1 MSSLTNFGLG
11 IQDVHQKVIEATCQ
25 TREYNIKNAKN
36 KNRTLKHILIT
47 KEILYMKG
55 FDDRLDLILSFLIQ
69 EREGKIFSSIFS
81 IKRNSFSF
89 EGFVEQPAADKIR
102 EVARQ
107 IEQLVDEISF
117 VIHKMKS
124 FSNLLEE
131 KLDLESFKFCF
142 TVAASLIAELL
153 EKYKMQR
160 RSLKHFVHQLVTQLQ
175 NENIEDCLISLGLYE
190 SQEASRKRNP
200 SKNEFSMEKSSLNL
214 TSDFSTPLKS
224 LESDLSVFCYK
235 LFQSKDGADMEFEI
249 FEFESSLPT
258 GKTKDMEPCK
268 KQSTIIQAHR
278 VIVSSRCSWFKRAL
292 TSGMKESIERKICLH
307 DCNAAVFLC
316 FLQFLYSGLY
326 KMDLNQELPQ
336 GLADLLVLAD
346 R

>member
-55 FDDRLDLILSFLIQ
+55 FDDRLGLILSFLIQ
-69 EREGKIFSSIFS
+69 EREGRKLSLDIMDNIHFC
-81 IKRNSFSF
+81 F
-89 EGFVEQPAADKIR
+89 EGFVEQSAADKIR

-107 IEQLVDEISF
+107 IEQLIDEISF
-117 VIHKMKS
+117 VIHKMKN
-124 FSNLLEE
+124 FSNLLQE

-153 EKYKMQR
+153 EKYKLQK

-190 SQEASRKRNP
+190 PQEASRRRNP
-200 SKNEFSMEKSSLNL
+200 SKNDFSMENYCLNL

-224 LESDLSVFCYK
+224 LESDLSIFCYK
-235 LFQSKDGADMEFEI
+235 LFQSKDAADMEFEI
-249 FEFESSLPT
+249 FEFETSLPT
-258 GKTKDMEPCK
+258 EESKDLEPSK
-268 KQSTIIQAHR
+268 KQSTKIKAHR
-278 VIVSSRCSWFKRAL
+278 VIVSSRCPWFKRAL
-292 TSGMKESIERKICLH
+292 TSGMKESIERKICLY
-307 DCNAAVFLC
+307 DCNTSVFQC
-316 FLQFLYSGLY
+316 FLQFLYSGLF
-326 KMDLNQELPQ
+326 KLDLNQETPQ
-336 GLADLLVLAD
+336 TLADLLVLAD

>member
-55 FDDRLDLILSFLIQ
+55 FDDRLGLILSFLIQ
-69 EREGKIFSSIFS
+69 EREGRKLSLDIIEKIHFC
-81 IKRNSFSF
+81 F
-89 EGFVEQPAADKIR
+89 EGFVEQSAADKIR

-107 IEQLVDEISF
+107 IEQLIDEISF
-117 VIHKMKS
+117 VIHKMKN
-124 FSNLLEE
+124 FSNLLQE

-153 EKYKMQR
+153 EKYKLQK

-190 SQEASRKRNP
+190 PQEASRRRNP
-200 SKNEFSMEKSSLNL
+200 SKNDFSMENYCLNL

-224 LESDLSVFCYK
+224 LESDLSIFCYK
-235 LFQSKDGADMEFEI
+235 LFQSKDAADMEFEI
-249 FEFESSLPT
+249 FDFETSLPT
-258 GKTKDMEPCK
+258 EESKDLEPSK
-268 KQSTIIQAHR
+268 KQSTKIKAHR
-278 VIVSSRCSWFKRAL
+278 VIVSSRCPWFKRAL
-292 TSGMKESIERKICLH
+292 TSGMKESIERKICLY
-307 DCNAAVFLC
+307 DCNTSVFQC
-316 FLQFLYSGLY
+316 FLQFLYSGLFM
-326 KMDLNQELPQ
+326 MDLNQETPQ
-336 GLADLLVLAD
+336 TLADLLVLAD